1 MSMVSTSAPSTM
13 CRVEA
18 ATWFS
23 DSWYASLRGFTA
35 TCPRKVFVE
44 RFPDFVRPW
53 ARVSNR
59 LLEELKAMG
68 LSASAEVSER
78 LAPRLGM
85 QVKAPTLLRYLRAI
99 PSPSDTPVR
108 V

>member
-1 MSMVSTSAPSTM
+1 
-13 CRVEA
+13 
-18 ATWFS
+18 
-23 DSWYASLRGFTA
+23 
-35 TCPRKVFVE
+35 
-44 RFPDFVRPW
+44 
-53 ARVSNR
+53 
-59 LLEELKAMG
+59 MG

-108 V
+108 VLGIDDFGATRGRTCSCKTSERRILPGILLPVPCQAESSAPGTM